1 MVKILKGYDE
11 YTVRLSQAELNT
23 ISLLLGD
30 YNGDDYI
37 RDIGE
42 DFEDYPHEPDNANN
56 NYITGVKADEL
67 YNAFYKHRTHL
78 EDREG
83 ALKWNYMKRLKCY

>member
-42 DFEDYPHEPDNANN
+42 DLKTTHMSR
-56 NYITGVKADEL
+56 IT
-67 YNAFYKHRTHL
+67 RITTI
-78 EDREG
+78 
-83 ALKWNYMKRLKCY
+83 